1 MIVGIVAAGTG
12 VDFVRDFRRADD
24 TAQGLADFVA
34 SYTPPLNPAD
44 FIAFDSGWGAWQ
56 SPGYD
61 LVWGYDRDASTLVA
75 IDPPPDPEFAA
86 ASKLQPGT
94 VTSQTWET
102 IDGLVTSAGAFS
114 KNPNAMIGQVIGQ
127 VKVSGAG
134 FEMRISKGD
143 GTPMSSPYPH
153 ADTGGAWEIFS
164 FYSDQPPDLGAQV
177 YTLDAR
183 LNGAAS
189 AEIRFA
195 SLSLS
200 VNKAKE

>member
-1 MIVGIVAAGTG
+1 VIVGIVAAGTG

-102 IDGLVTSAGAFS
+102 IDGLVTSAGAS
-114 KNPNAMIGQVIGQ
+114 
-127 VKVSGAG
+127 G